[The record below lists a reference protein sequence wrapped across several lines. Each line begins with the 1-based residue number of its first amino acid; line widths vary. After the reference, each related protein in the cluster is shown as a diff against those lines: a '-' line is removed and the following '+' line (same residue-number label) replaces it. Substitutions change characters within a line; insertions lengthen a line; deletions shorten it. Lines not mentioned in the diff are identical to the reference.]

1 MLICYDLFVFSDNS
15 ARLSLA
21 FLAKLH
27 ATTTMKAPFAK
38 LFSDLRGSKAL
49 RLHRECDWHRLTS
62 GLRCRH
68 YVSRWS
74 RWRSTKFCCATREPP
89 SGWLQLTQRGLHTSL
104 WQLGHLVMKKTNIS
118 VLKSTSRA
126 FELVSKLAG
135 TIQRPI
141 SHEFSLQLYPDAL
154 QSGSLFNFLSPPS
167 CTLSTSCACKNCKSA
182 FGVHSIQQEQTAC

>member
-1 MLICYDLFVFSDNS
+1 
-15 ARLSLA
+15 
-21 FLAKLH
+21 
-27 ATTTMKAPFAK
+27 
-38 LFSDLRGSKAL
+38 
-49 RLHRECDWHRLTS
+49 
-62 GLRCRH
+62 
-68 YVSRWS
+68 
-74 RWRSTKFCCATREPP
+74 
-89 SGWLQLTQRGLHTSL
+89 
-104 WQLGHLVMKKTNIS
+104 MKKTNIS

-182 FGVHSIQQEQTAC
+182 FGVHSIQQEQTASVLKICNKKNKKKHSIGPITFVKYCKGFKKCMSIRDKATYHYSCSRAACMGSSPPHIQ